1 MQAFDRQTRN
11 ILSPIGKAAASALLL
26 ALSMSA
32 QVLAEGGDIQLS
44 AGGEIAGAT
53 IQVPGAPDR
62 IRIPVGQITADGGRL
77 PIFRPSDPLRLLH
90 DLPQMEQGI
99 QFGDVG
105 EGRAIVWSRCDRPAR
120 MWVEYAFNEQ
130 FTDSKVIRGP
140 HALEV
145 SDFTARQDLVGLPSG
160 KDVYV
165 KVWFEDLTNARN
177 KSEPVIGRFHTVGK
191 HEDIRF
197 VWGGDTAGQGWG
209 INEAFGGMR
218 IYEAMRQVKPQ
229 FFIQSGDSVY
239 SDGPIEASKP
249 AENGQIWTNLVTPE
263 VSKVAETLDEFRGRY
278 KYNLL
283 DANLRRFNAE
293 VPQIWQWDDH
303 EVVNNWSDAKDLA
316 NDPRYT
322 LKEIPVLIAHA
333 TRAFHEYA
341 PLRPHTAEESER
353 LYRKISYGPLL
364 DVFVIDM
371 RSYRGPNTANLQ
383 TQEGPETAFLG
394 EAQLKWLKKELKKS
408 RATWKVI
415 SADMPI
421 GLNIG
426 DGVDANGQPRWE
438 AIANGDNGPAVGR
451 ELEIARLLRFIKHER
466 IKNIVWLTADVHYAA
481 AHFYDPSEA
490 QFKNFSPFWEFVA
503 GPLNAGSFGPN
514 TADGTF
520 GPQVVFAKAPPAGQ
534 ANLSPYAGL
543 QFFGEVNIN
552 RKTHELT
559 VDLKDLYGASVFS
572 KTLKAEHG
580 RDPD

>member
-421 GLNIG
+421 
-426 DGVDANGQPRWE
+426 ASTSATASMRT
-438 AIANGDNGPAVGR
+438 ASPAG
-451 ELEIARLLRFIKHER
+451 KPSP
-466 IKNIVWLTADVHYAA
+466 TA
-481 AHFYDPSEA
+481 
-490 QFKNFSPFWEFVA
+490 
-503 GPLNAGSFGPN
+503 
-514 TADGTF
+514 TT
-520 GPQVVFAKAPPAGQ
+520 APPSA
-534 ANLSPYAGL
+534 ASWKSPASYASSSTSESRTSCG
-543 QFFGEVNIN
+543 
-552 RKTHELT
+552 
-559 VDLKDLYGASVFS
+559 
-572 KTLKAEHG
+572 
-580 RDPD
+580 

>member
-1 MQAFDRQTRN
+1 MR
-11 ILSPIGKAAASALLL
+11 KAAVPALAL
-26 ALSMSA
+26 ALSASV
-32 QVLAEGGDIQLS
+32 QVFADT
-44 AGGEIAGAT
+44 GEFQT
-53 IQVPGAPDR
+53 VDR
-62 IRIPVGQITADGGRL
+62 QNITESNQADL
-77 PIFRPSDPLRLLH
+77 PSV
-90 DLPQMEQGI
+90 PQMEQGI

-105 EGRAIVWSRCDRPAR
+105 DGRAIVWSRCDRPAR
-120 MWVEYAFNEQ
+120 MWVEYAFDEQ
-130 FTDSKVIRGP
+130 FTDSKIIRGP

-145 SDFTARQDLVGLPSG
+145 SDFTARQELTGLPSG

-177 KSEPVIGRFHTVGK
+177 KSEPVTGRFHTVGK

-209 INEAFGGMR
+209 INEAFGGMK
-218 IYEAMRQVKPQ
+218 IYEAMRQVKPL

-239 SDGPIEASKP
+239 SDSPIEASQE
-249 AENGQIWTNLVTPE
+249 AENGQIWTNIVTPE
-263 VSKVAETLDEFRGRY
+263 VAKVAETLAEFRGRY

-303 EVVNNWSDAKDLA
+303 EVVNNWSDAKDLD

-322 LKEIPVLIAHA
+322 VKDVPLLIGRAA
-333 TRAFHEYA
+333 RAFQEYA

-371 RSYRGPNTANLQ
+371 RNYRGPNTANLQ
-383 TQEGPETAFLG
+383 TTEGPETAFLG
-394 EAQLKWLKKELKKS
+394 EEQLKWLEQGLKDS

-426 DGVDANGQPRWE
+426 DGVDEQGQPRWE
-438 AIANGDNGPAVGR
+438 AIANGDNGPAAGR
-451 ELEIARLLRFIKHER
+451 ELEIARLLRFIKHKR
-466 IKNIVWLTADVHYAA
+466 IHNIVWLTADVHYAA
-481 AHFYDPSEA
+481 AHFYDPGRA
-490 QFKNFSPFWEFVA
+490 QFKDFSPFWEFVA

-514 TADGTF
+514 TTDGTF
-520 GPQVVFAKAPPAGQ
+520 GLQVVFSKAPPAGQ

-543 QFFGEVNIN
+543 QFFGEVNID
-552 RKTHELT
+552 RKTRELT
-559 VDLKDLYGASVFS
+559 VDLKDLYGTSVFS
-572 KTLKAEHG
+572 KTLRAKPG
-580 RDPD
+580 R